1 MISDDELNGT
11 IERLKAVA
19 PGFHAPTDG
28 KGIYLGDGMPHKQGI
43 PIRSNVLLQL
53 LEELKQRRADDSL
66 GQEGLGGWNGFGKNP
81 GSF

>member
-1 MISDDELNGT
+1 MISNEELEGT

-19 PGFHAPTDG
+19 PGFHAPADG
-28 KGIYLGDGMPHKQGI
+28 KGIFLGDGIPHKQGI

-53 LEELKQRRADDSL
+53 LEELKQRRADE
-66 GQEGLGGWNGFGKNP
+66 GAEQEGLGGWNGFGKYP